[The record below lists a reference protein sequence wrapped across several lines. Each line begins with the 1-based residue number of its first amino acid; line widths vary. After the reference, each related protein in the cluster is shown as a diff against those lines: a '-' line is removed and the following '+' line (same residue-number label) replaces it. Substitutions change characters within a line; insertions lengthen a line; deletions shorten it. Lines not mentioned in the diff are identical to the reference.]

1 MSCRELERLSVEGAP
16 AAALQSHCSVCA
28 ACARLAVDIDRSLE
42 MTSGLTAP
50 LWTGALRRALLAIPQ
65 QTVSCEMAPEL
76 MALALEGELPEP
88 DRARLLSHTSRCEGC
103 AEAAATLNLM
113 PEMAP
118 VMAAPWL
125 FGRIAAT
132 KPAPRRFGW
141 RRLVK
146 PRAVVAYA
154 YAAAIVVMV
163 AGLNPADLARRAGV
177 GVQENTREVVEV
189 AESSLADRF
198 GELQEDVIRR
208 LAVIKGRA
216 RGYGRAALST
226 ALALVMR
233 EESPQRPGRARPG
246 DERGTLNDADMQMM
260 TRRA

>member
-1 MSCRELERLSVEGAP
+1 MSCRELERLHLEDAP
-16 AAALQSHCSVCA
+16 AAALQSHRSVCA
-28 ACARLAVDIDRSLE
+28 ACDRLAADIDRSLE

-50 LWTGALRRALLAIPQ
+50 PWSGALRRALLAIPQ
-65 QTVSCEMAPEL
+65 RTVSCERAPEL

-103 AEAAATLNLM
+103 AEAAATLNLI

-118 VMAAPWL
+118 VAPAPWL

-132 KPAPRRFGW
+132 KPARRLSGW

-154 YAAAIVVMV
+154 YAAAVVVMV

-189 AESSLADRF
+189 AESSLANRF

-208 LAVIKGRA
+208 LAVFKGRA

-233 EESPQRPGRARPG
+233 EESQRPGRARPG
-246 DERGTLNDADMQMM
+246 DERGTLNDEDTQMT